1 MNFKMIS
8 KGFVTRSQCFS
19 VICICALFL
28 GSRSSLFAQGLPEA
42 SGQDSVQIH
51 FFPVAAYTSD
61 EGIIVGGAISRIDLR
76 GGVKPY
82 HSRFTTLPLVST
94 KGYISLNIKYQ
105 QTHLFNSPWRLRVNP
120 YLYRIVNDNYFGIGN
135 DTPFSNHLWNNGFY
149 YVETLDL
156 GLDVKTTYPLLS
168 DKNHNGLKLQL
179 HGGFEYL
186 DPRSRGDSTRF
197 TLDNPN
203 GMKGRWHNYLGAGL
217 IWDNRD
223 DPDLPTRGN
232 WAFIDVNLS
241 PKLILN
247 DYNNLILKVQYA
259 HYFSFHLIRD
269 VVVAQ
274 RLYWHQLIGKAS
286 YWYQPYLGDDHTLR
300 GFPERRF
307 TGKATMIYNLELR
320 TWLFSLPSLHIRV
333 GGQLFMDVGKVY
345 ETKTNYTHFFEH
357 YKHTFG
363 LGGSLSL
370 FDPHFFIR
378 GDLGFSK
385 DLWRIYA
392 GFGYMF

>member
-1 MNFKMIS
+1 MKFRVMFSGVAIKN
-8 KGFVTRSQCFS
+8 QCFS
-19 VICICALFL
+19 VLCTCIFL
-28 GSRSSLFAQGLPEA
+28 LGCRSSLFAQGLPEA
-42 SGQDSVQIH
+42 SGQDSVQVH
-51 FFPVAAYTSD
+51 VFPVAAYTSD
-61 EGIIVGGAISRIDLR
+61 EGIIVGAAVSRIDFR

-82 HSRFTTLPLVST
+82 HSRFTTMPLVST

-105 QTHLFNSPWRLRVNP
+105 QTHLFNSPWRLRINP
-120 YLYRIVNDNYFGIGN
+120 YIYRIVNDNYFGIGN
-135 DTPFSNHLWNNGFY
+135 DTPFSTHLWNNGFY

-168 DKNHNGLKLQL
+168 DKTHNGLKLQL

-197 TLDNPN
+197 SLDNPD
-203 GMKGRWHNYLGAGL
+203 GMKGRWHNYIGAGL
-217 IWDNRD
+217 TWDNRD

-247 DYNNLILKVQYA
+247 DYNNLIFKVQYA

-274 RLYWHQLIGKAS
+274 RLYWHQLVGKAS

-333 GGQLFMDVGKVY
+333 GGQLFMDAGKVY
-345 ETKTNYTHFFEH
+345 ETKANYTHFFEH